1 MILGY
6 RSYEN
11 QSSLL
16 THTPTIKRQTKEEPK
31 NKREPK
37 RDSCEEEVV
46 RRHIAGQHEVLRL
59 MVHRRLVGELPKRTH
74 RTQTQKNR
82 KQNQNRTDQ
91 PPRPIDL

>member
-16 THTPTIKRQTKEEPK
+16 THTPTIQRQTKEEPK
-31 NKREPK
+31 NNREPK

-59 MVHRRLVGELPKRTH
+59 MVHRRLVGELPKSTH
-74 RTQTQKNR
+74 RTQTQKTENR
-82 KQNQNRTDQ
+82 TRTDQ